1 MMPTF
6 EEVKPTEIPSD
17 VIPEVSDVE
26 YPCSVCGKEAGP
38 YGGRGRKPTKC
49 TEHKKSTASNGPRA
63 PRVTGT
69 NDALARQ
76 ATEALCSINGMMALG
91 ARIIQ
96 FTDTADAIEAED
108 ETFRMRVYMALL
120 NNPNTARR
128 IVAMGS
134 KAGDSALLVAIGL
147 HIMSIAPVFM
157 KESKVK
163 KAEREARKAEEVEQV

>member
-1 MMPTF
+1 MTMTFTEESPEVPT
-6 EEVKPTEIPSD
+6 D

-26 YPCSVCGKEAGP
+26 YPCDVCGKEAGP

-49 TEHKKSTASNGPRA
+49 PEHKKSKATSGSKA

-91 ARIIQ
+91 ARIVQ
-96 FTDTADAIEAED
+96 LTDTADAIEAED

-147 HIMSIAPVFM
+147 HVMSIAPVFM
-157 KESKVK
+157 KETKAK
-163 KAEREARKAEEVEQV
+163 KAERDARRAEEQEQN